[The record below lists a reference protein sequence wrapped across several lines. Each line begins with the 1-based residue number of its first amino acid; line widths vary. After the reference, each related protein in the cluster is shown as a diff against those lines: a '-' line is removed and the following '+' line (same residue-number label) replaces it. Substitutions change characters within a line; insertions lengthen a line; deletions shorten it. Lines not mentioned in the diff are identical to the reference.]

1 MGSDDEFFRVQ
12 QALMAHPDFRRW
24 FERLVKIGG
33 CENPVY
39 LTGRTVTSDAATGEV
54 LHVFSSAGQPFNRLM
69 LPCGNRRSSR
79 CVFCSWWYQGDTFH
93 LVLAGLVGGK
103 GVPQSVRKH
112 PRVFMT
118 LTAPS
123 FGPVHTRVENDGKV
137 LPCRARRG
145 GELCP
150 HGVDISCLARHGED
164 DPALGTPPCAECF
177 DYAGAVLFNAHAGR
191 LWHRFTDDVRRV
203 TLPGV
208 SGLSKREFAAAVR
221 VSFVKVAEYQ
231 RRGLVHFHAAVRLDG
246 ASGPESEPPPW
257 ATEEMLI
264 EALGSSAAR
273 VRVAYPDEFG
283 ELRELVFGD
292 QFDAKPIRAS
302 VGDRVLSDDQVAG
315 YVAKYSTKA
324 AECVGTLDR
333 PIVCR
338 DCKGSGLM
346 GVCPRC
352 GGTGLRVPLED
363 LPVSEHARALI
374 SAAWRL
380 GVLPQY
386 EGLRLRSWAHQ
397 CGYGG
402 HFCIKSRVYSVTR
415 GALVD
420 ARADYAAKE
429 AGGGQRAPLP
439 VDAVITRDWDY
450 AGSGYRSLIEAQFAA
465 QVRAL
470 SEQNRQLSREALA
483 DDPAY
488 QDAKARRRRRGRDA
502 A

>member
-1 MGSDDEFFRVQ
+1 
-12 QALMAHPDFRRW
+12 MAHPDFRRW
-24 FERLVKIGG
+24 YERLVKIGG

-39 LTGRTVTSDAATGEV
+39 LVGRTVTSDPVTGEV
-54 LHVFSSAGQPFNRLM
+54 LHVFTSEGQPFNRLM

-103 GVPQSVRKH
+103 GVPESVREH

-123 FGPVHTRVENDGKV
+123 FGPVHTRVEKDGKV

-150 HGVDISCLARHGED
+150 HGVDISCPLGMARMIRRWAA
-164 DPALGTPPCAECF
+164 ALCADCF

-203 TLPGV
+203 TLPQA
-208 SGLSKREFAAAVR
+208 SALTAKEFAASVR

-246 ASGPESEPPPW
+246 ASGPESAPAAW

-264 EALGSSAAR
+264 EALGSSASR
-273 VRVAYPDEFG
+273 VRVEYPDEFG
-283 ELRELVFGD
+283 EVRELVFGE
-292 QFDAKPIRAS
+292 QFDARPIRG
-302 VGDRVLSDDQVAG
+302 GDDGALSDDQVAG

-333 PIVCR
+333 PITCR
-338 DCKGSGLM
+338 DCKGSGLF
-346 GVCPRC
+346 GACPRC
-352 GGTGLRVPLED
+352 GGSGMRLPLEA
-363 LPVSEHARALI
+363 LAVPEHARRLI
-374 SAAWRL
+374 AAAWRL
-380 GVLPQY
+380 GALPQY
-386 EGLRLRSWAHQ
+386 EGLRLRAWAHQ

-402 HFCIKSRVYSVTR
+402 HFCTKSRVYSVTR

-420 ARADYAAKE
+420 ARAQYAAKQ

-439 VDAVITRDWDY
+439 ADAVVTRDWEY
-450 AGSGYRSLIEAQFAA
+450 AGSGYQSLVEAQFAA
-465 QVRAL
+465 QVRGLTA
-470 SEQNRQLSREALA
+470 QNRELARDALA

-488 QDAKARRRRRGRDA
+488 QDAKRQRARRGRDA